1 MMLGG
6 DLTEEPQR
14 MRLVSLVLVLAGECK
29 RALAVHSGVLAAPGD
44 PDKLPPG
51 RQPTSH
57 LEVLPY
63 PVLRVSSPIARRAA
77 QEPHSR
83 VLRLPVYNCLCM

>member
-1 MMLGG
+1 
-6 DLTEEPQR
+6 